1 MLYFLCTDFSRI
13 IGHIGQDPKE
23 NMSCDMR
30 RKAGKMAIIGID
42 LGTTNSLASVW
53 KDGRIQLIP
62 NSFGEYL
69 TPSVVSFGDD
79 GEVFVGKI
87 AREMLVTR
95 PERTFREFKRD
106 MGTDKLYRV
115 GDREY
120 RPEELSAFVL
130 RRLKED
136 AEAFLGEPVT
146 EAVISV
152 PAYFNDDKRC
162 ATKNAGKLA
171 GLQVERLINEPSAV
185 ALKHHV
191 DQNEMERFIIFDFGG
206 GTLDV
211 SLVDAF
217 DNMVEIQAV
226 SGDNYLGGKDFNEKI
241 AGFFYEKNHLTEE
254 ALLKEERGIVLKEAE
269 QLKCRLSEQD
279 SASMTV
285 LLQGRE
291 YTLEL
296 SNQELIHIST
306 DLFTRML
313 KPIQKTLT
321 DASAEWEEIDKIIL
335 VGGSSKMPTVAKYIK
350 SMCRVEVA
358 ADPNPDE
365 SIAIGVGMAAAIK
378 MRTGEVK
385 DVILSDICP
394 FSLGVD
400 TLGDRFS
407 PIIERNETLPT
418 SRTRYYTTVKDYQRS
433 VSFDI
438 YQGESMV
445 ASENLK
451 LGSITMSNIP
461 PAPKGVPVVE
471 VTFLYDINGIL
482 DIKCGDG
489 NQTVHKLIVNKS
501 MGLTEEELEKRLKE
515 LEQTTIHAKDQEQN
529 RFLIEEAQR
538 LYQECNPQYRE
549 RIRQQVE
556 IFETMLERG
565 SAREIREA
573 YVRLVMFLQML
584 EANKISFQ
592 EFDESFWTQGEDDEP

>member
-1 MLYFLCTDFSRI
+1 MGTEKKTWLPHTTER
-13 IGHIGQDPKE
+13 GE
-23 NMSCDMR
+23 
-30 RKAGKMAIIGID
+30 MAIIGID

-95 PERTFREFKRD
+95 PERTFREFKRN
-106 MGTDKLYRV
+106 MGTDTLYQV
-115 GDREY
+115 GDRGY

-171 GLQVERLINEPSAV
+171 GLQVDRLINEPSAV

-217 DNMVEIQAV
+217 DNIVEIQAV

-241 AGFFYEKNHLTEE
+241 AAYFYEKNQITEE
-254 ALLKEERGIVLKEAE
+254 ELSQEERGTVLKEAE
-269 QLKCRLSEQD
+269 QLKCMLSEQD
-279 SASMTV
+279 TASMNV

-291 YTLEL
+291 YTVEL

-313 KPIQKTLT
+313 KPIQKTLS
-321 DASAEWEEIDKIIL
+321 DASVEWDEIDKIIL
-335 VGGSSKMPTVAKYIK
+335 VGGSSKMPTVAKYIR
-350 SMCRVEVA
+350 SMCRAKVVV
-358 ADPNPDE
+358 DPNPDE
-365 SIAIGVGMAAAIK
+365 GIAIGVGMAAAIK
-378 MRTGEVK
+378 MRAGEVK

-394 FSLGVD
+394 FSLGVGIR
-400 TLGDRFS
+400 GDRFS

-418 SRTRYYTTVKDYQRS
+418 SRTQHYTTVQNYQRC
-433 VSFDI
+433 VNFDI

-451 LGSITMSNIP
+451 LGSFTMSDIP
-461 PAPKGVPVVE
+461 LAPMGVPDLE

-482 DIKCGDG
+482 DIKCADG

-501 MGLTEEELEKRLKE
+501 MGLSEEELENRLAE
-515 LEQTTIHAKDQEQN
+515 LQQTAIHEKDQERN
-529 RFLIEEAQR
+529 RFLIEMAHR

-549 RIRQQVE
+549 RIMQQVDF
-556 IFETMLERG
+556 FEAMLEQG
-565 SAREIREA
+565 SARKIREA
-573 YVRLVMFLQML
+573 YVRLTMFLQMV
-584 EANKISFQ
+584 EAHKLSFQ
-592 EFDESFWTQGEDDEP
+592 EFDESFWTQDEDEEPS